1 MRFMQVVLPNSG
13 IDQSN
18 FDFDEFFAAS
28 LDDRTM
34 VESQIGEVPNVSEG
48 CNVPTDEPSLRF
60 RRWYYRTVKNRK
72 TEAIQSTSAG

>member
-13 IDQSN
+13 IDRNN

-34 VESQIGEVPNVSEG
+34 IESQIGEVPNTTDE

-60 RRWYYRTVKNRK
+60 RRWYYHTVKILK
-72 TEAIQSTSAG
+72 IEAT